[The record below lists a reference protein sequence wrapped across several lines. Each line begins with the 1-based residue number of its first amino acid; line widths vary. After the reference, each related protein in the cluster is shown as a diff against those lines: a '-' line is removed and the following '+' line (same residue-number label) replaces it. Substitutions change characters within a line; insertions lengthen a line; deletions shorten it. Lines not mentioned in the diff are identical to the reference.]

1 MRRLPRSIKTSF
13 IYLSSDSTASLDTR
27 HKQWHMNCAG
37 DGRQKMA
44 RDSAHTQEGQIFGE
58 HLHVWCCAQ
67 IYTHMNACT
76 HMQTSEKRRQK
87 RVKKR
92 YSVIATGNNYTLSLE
107 VTRGDKNGRV
117 GQEEGSVVVN
127 PAINT
132 REDACIALCKYLFSP
147 TLVPQSCFYFIHVTK
162 SLLFILAC
170 PSGSERLCFK
180 NLMTLLYDF
189 ISEKY
194 KAFVFFCTSLHSFML
209 SNMPFSFLFRVLL
222 TLYALSNITAK
233 TFHSI

>member
-1 MRRLPRSIKTSF
+1 M
-13 IYLSSDSTASLDTR
+13 
-27 HKQWHMNCAG
+27 
-37 DGRQKMA
+37 
-44 RDSAHTQEGQIFGE
+44 
-58 HLHVWCCAQ
+58 
-67 IYTHMNACT
+67 
-76 HMQTSEKRRQK
+76 
-87 RVKKR
+87 
-92 YSVIATGNNYTLSLE
+92 
-107 VTRGDKNGRV
+107 RGDKNGRV

-194 KAFVFFCTSLHSFML
+194 KAFVVFLHESALVYVVKHVIFIPFPCSAHTVCSVQHNSKNISQYLNSSLPDSYVIITLGLWFYRPADCL
-209 SNMPFSFLFRVLL
+209 LPRDWLRVLKVRSVGPIGL
-222 TLYALSNITAK
+222 NSVSNLVLWLACGE
-233 TFHSI
+233 

>member
-44 RDSAHTQEGQIFGE
+44 RDSAHTQGGQIFGE
-58 HLHVWCCAQ
+58 HLHVWCCGTN
-67 IYTHMNACT
+67 IYMNACT

-117 GQEEGSVVVN
+117 GQEMGSVVVN

-132 REDACIALCKYLFSP
+132 REDACIALSKYLFSP

>member
-1 MRRLPRSIKTSF
+1 MF
-13 IYLSSDSTASLDTR
+13 DA
-27 HKQWHMNCAG
+27 A
-37 DGRQKMA
+37 
-44 RDSAHTQEGQIFGE
+44 
-58 HLHVWCCAQ
+58 AQ

-92 YSVIATGNNYTLSLE
+92 YFVIATGNNYTLSLE

-194 KAFVFFCTSLHSFML
+194 KAFVFFCTGLHSFML

>member
-1 MRRLPRSIKTSF
+1 MF
-13 IYLSSDSTASLDTR
+13 DA
-27 HKQWHMNCAG
+27 A
-37 DGRQKMA
+37 
-44 RDSAHTQEGQIFGE
+44 
-58 HLHVWCCAQ
+58 AQ

-147 TLVPQSCFYFIHVTK
+147 TLVPKAVFTSSMSPSHFFLS
-162 SLLFILAC
+162 SLALLGL
-170 PSGSERLCFK
+170 SGFALK
-180 NLMTLLYDF
+180 TL
-189 ISEKY
+189 
-194 KAFVFFCTSLHSFML
+194 
-209 SNMPFSFLFRVLL
+209 
-222 TLYALSNITAK
+222 
-233 TFHSI
+233 

>member
-1 MRRLPRSIKTSF
+1 MF
-13 IYLSSDSTASLDTR
+13 DA
-27 HKQWHMNCAG
+27 A
-37 DGRQKMA
+37 
-44 RDSAHTQEGQIFGE
+44 
-58 HLHVWCCAQ
+58 AQ

-194 KAFVFFCTSLHSFML
+194 KAFVFFLHESALVYVVKHAIFIPFPCSAHTVCSVQHNSKNISQYLNSSLPDSYL
-209 SNMPFSFLFRVLL
+209 II
-222 TLYALSNITAK
+222 TLGL
-233 TFHSI
+233 